1 MLPEYCFP
9 VSENACE
16 NGRCV
21 RRRNSMASVTLKNVK
36 KIYPFNGDDA
46 KKKKKKKGSGLFG
59 RIVRRFFLVLFTV
72 IALILVAACLAL
84 NLIFN
89 GPSPAARDVLTMSLL
104 EPSGTKWIPGLFMDA
119 ETLDSIRT
127 REDSNLTDEFSNTS
141 EIVINKDAAISTGTD
156 EWANSP
162 DGIRF
167 ESHSGDTYNAHIM
180 IVRDPSKVY
189 LGTSTENFSTSI
201 PGTRIDDQIETDG
214 AIAGVNAGAFFD
226 NGTSDP
232 SVGSVPEGLVYSKG
246 ACKWTTG
253 SPPNGIKGFAGFNKD
268 NILVVAQDN
277 LSKAQAEELNIR
289 DGCCFGP
296 VLIMNGEINQEAY
309 NSNSGWNPR
318 TAIGQRKD
326 GAVVFVCID
335 GRQAG
340 SMGGTYKDVIDIM
353 IEYGVVNACNMDGGS
368 SSIMVY
374 RDTYGL
380 FGEAGTV
387 QVINSYSLLQER
399 PRKMPTFW
407 MVAP

>member
-1 MLPEYCFP
+1 MNKRNTMPDYDP
-9 VSENACE
+9 VLSQR
-16 NGRCV
+16 GG
-21 RRRNSMASVTLKNVK
+21 ASR
-36 KIYPFNGDDA
+36 PP
-46 KKKKKKKGSGLFG
+46 KKKKKKGSGLFG

-72 IALILVAACLAL
+72 IALILVAACLAA

-89 GPSPAARDVLTMSLL
+89 GPSPAARDILTMTLL

-119 ETLDSIRT
+119 QTLDSIRA
-127 REDSNLTDEFSNTS
+127 RDDSNLKDEFSNAS
-141 EIVINKDAAISTGTD
+141 EIVINKDTAISAGTD

-232 SVGSVPEGLVYSKG
+232 AVGSVPEGLVYSKG

-340 SMGGTYKDVIDIM
+340 SAGGTYKDVIDIM

>member
-1 MLPEYCFP
+1 MSKRNTMPDYDP
-9 VSENACE
+9 VPSQR
-16 NGRCV
+16 GG
-21 RRRNSMASVTLKNVK
+21 ASR
-36 KIYPFNGDDA
+36 PP
-46 KKKKKKKGSGLFG
+46 KKKKKKGSGLFG

-277 LSKAQAEELNIR
+277 LSKAHAEELNIR

-318 TAIGQRKD
+318 TAVGQRKD

>member
-1 MLPEYCFP
+1 MSKRNTMPDYDP
-9 VSENACE
+9 VPSQR
-16 NGRCV
+16 GG
-21 RRRNSMASVTLKNVK
+21 ASR
-36 KIYPFNGDDA
+36 PP
-46 KKKKKKKGSGLFG
+46 KKKKKKGSGLFG

-89 GPSPAARDVLTMSLL
+89 GPSPAARDILTMTLL

-119 ETLDSIRT
+119 QTLDSIRT
-127 REDSNLTDEFSNTS
+127 RDDSNLKDEFSNTS
-141 EIVINKDAAISTGTD
+141 EIVINKDTAISAGTD

-246 ACKWTTG
+246 VCKWTTG

-340 SMGGTYKDVIDIM
+340 SAGGTYKDVIDIM

>member
-1 MLPEYCFP
+1 MSKRNTMPDYDP
-9 VSENACE
+9 VPSQRGGAP
-16 NGRCV
+16 R
-21 RRRNSMASVTLKNVK
+21 
-36 KIYPFNGDDA
+36 PP
-46 KKKKKKKGSGLFG
+46 KKKKKKGSGLFG

-89 GPSPAARDVLTMSLL
+89 GPSPAARAVLTMSLL

-246 ACKWTTG
+246 ACKWTPG

-340 SMGGTYKDVIDIM
+340 SAGGTYKDVIDIM

>member
-1 MLPEYCFP
+1 MSKRNTMPDYDP
-9 VSENACE
+9 VPSQR
-16 NGRCV
+16 GG
-21 RRRNSMASVTLKNVK
+21 ASR
-36 KIYPFNGDDA
+36 PP
-46 KKKKKKKGSGLFG
+46 KKKKKKGSGLFG

-72 IALILVAACLAL
+72 IALILVAACLAA

-89 GPSPAARDVLTMSLL
+89 GPSPAARDILTMTLL

-119 ETLDSIRT
+119 QTLDSIRA
-127 REDSNLTDEFSNTS
+127 RDDSNLKDEFSNAS
-141 EIVINKDAAISTGTD
+141 EIVINKDTAVSADTD

-232 SVGSVPEGLVYSKG
+232 AVGSVPEGLVYSKG
-246 ACKWTTG
+246 VCKWTTG

-318 TAIGQRKD
+318 TAVGQRKD

-340 SMGGTYKDVIDIM
+340 SAGGTYKDVIDIM

>member
-1 MLPEYCFP
+1 MSKRNTMPDYDP
-9 VSENACE
+9 VPSQR
-16 NGRCV
+16 GGTSR
-21 RRRNSMASVTLKNVK
+21 
-36 KIYPFNGDDA
+36 PP
-46 KKKKKKKGSGLFG
+46 KKKKKKGSGLFG

-72 IALILVAACLAL
+72 IALILVAACLAA

-89 GPSPAARDVLTMSLL
+89 GPSPAARDILTMTLL

-119 ETLDSIRT
+119 QTLDSIRT
-127 REDSNLTDEFSNTS
+127 RDDSNLKDEFSNTS
-141 EIVINKDAAISTGTD
+141 EIVINKDAAISAGTD

-246 ACKWTTG
+246 VCKWTTG

-340 SMGGTYKDVIDIM
+340 SAGGTYKDVIDIM

>member
-1 MLPEYCFP
+1 MSKRNTMPDYDP
-9 VSENACE
+9 VPSQR
-16 NGRCV
+16 GG
-21 RRRNSMASVTLKNVK
+21 ASK
-36 KIYPFNGDDA
+36 PS
-46 KKKKKKKGSGLFG
+46 KKKKKKGSGLFG

-72 IALILVAACLAL
+72 IALILVAACLAA

-89 GPSPAARDVLTMSLL
+89 GPSPAARDILTMTLL

-119 ETLDSIRT
+119 QTLDSIRT
-127 REDSNLTDEFSNTS
+127 RDDSNLKDEFSNTS
-141 EIVINKDAAISTGTD
+141 EIVINKDAAISAGTD

-232 SVGSVPEGLVYSKG
+232 SVGSVPEGLAYSKG
-246 ACKWTTG
+246 VCKWTTG

-340 SMGGTYKDVIDIM
+340 SAGGTYKDVIDIM

>member
-1 MLPEYCFP
+1 MSKRNTMPDYDP
-9 VSENACE
+9 VPSQR
-16 NGRCV
+16 GGTSR
-21 RRRNSMASVTLKNVK
+21 
-36 KIYPFNGDDA
+36 PP
-46 KKKKKKKGSGLFG
+46 KKKKKKGSGLFG

-156 EWANSP
+156 EWANSS

-246 ACKWTTG
+246 VCKWTTG

-340 SMGGTYKDVIDIM
+340 SAGGTYKDVIDIM

>member
-1 MLPEYCFP
+1 MSKRNRMPDYDP
-9 VSENACE
+9 VPSQR
-16 NGRCV
+16 GG
-21 RRRNSMASVTLKNVK
+21 ASR
-36 KIYPFNGDDA
+36 PP
-46 KKKKKKKGSGLFG
+46 KKKKKKGSGLFG

-72 IALILVAACLAL
+72 IALILVAACLAA

-89 GPSPAARDVLTMSLL
+89 GPSPAARDILTMTLL

-119 ETLDSIRT
+119 QTLDSIRA
-127 REDSNLTDEFSNTS
+127 RDDSNLKDEFSNAS
-141 EIVINKDAAISTGTD
+141 EIVINKDTAISAGTD

-232 SVGSVPEGLVYSKG
+232 AVGSVPEGLVYSKG
-246 ACKWTTG
+246 VCKWTTG

-318 TAIGQRKD
+318 TAVGQRKD

-340 SMGGTYKDVIDIM
+340 SAGGTYKDVIDIM

>member
-1 MLPEYCFP
+1 MSKRNTMPDYDP
-9 VSENACE
+9 VPSQR
-16 NGRCV
+16 G
-21 RRRNSMASVTLKNVK
+21 
-36 KIYPFNGDDA
+36 GDSRPP
-46 KKKKKKKGSGLFG
+46 KKKKKKGSGLFG

-226 NGTSDP
+226 NG
-232 SVGSVPEGLVYSKG
+232 SVPEGLVYSKG

>member
-1 MLPEYCFP
+1 MSKRNTMPDYDP
-9 VSENACE
+9 VPSQR
-16 NGRCV
+16 GG
-21 RRRNSMASVTLKNVK
+21 ASR
-36 KIYPFNGDDA
+36 PP
-46 KKKKKKKGSGLFG
+46 KKKKKKGSGLFG
-59 RIVRRFFLVLFTV
+59 RIVRRFFLVLFTL
-72 IALILVAACLAL
+72 IALILVAACLAA

-89 GPSPAARDVLTMSLL
+89 GPSPAARDILTMTLL

-127 REDSNLTDEFSNTS
+127 RDDSNLKDEFSNTS
-141 EIVINKDAAISTGTD
+141 EIVINKDTAISAGTD
-156 EWANSP
+156 EWANYP

-189 LGTSTENFSTSI
+189 LATSTENFSTSI

-246 ACKWTTG
+246 VCKWTTG

-340 SMGGTYKDVIDIM
+340 SAGGTYKDVIDIM

>member
-1 MLPEYCFP
+1 MSKRNTMPDYDP
-9 VSENACE
+9 VPSQR
-16 NGRCV
+16 GG
-21 RRRNSMASVTLKNVK
+21 ASR
-36 KIYPFNGDDA
+36 PP
-46 KKKKKKKGSGLFG
+46 KKKKKKGSGLFG

-72 IALILVAACLAL
+72 IALILVAACLAA

-89 GPSPAARDVLTMSLL
+89 GPSPAARDILTMTLL

-119 ETLDSIRT
+119 QTLDSIRA
-127 REDSNLTDEFSNTS
+127 RDDSNLKDEFSNAS
-141 EIVINKDAAISTGTD
+141 EIVINKDTAISAGTD

-232 SVGSVPEGLVYSKG
+232 AVDSVPEGLVYSKG
-246 ACKWTTG
+246 VCKWTTG

-318 TAIGQRKD
+318 TAVGQRKD

-340 SMGGTYKDVIDIM
+340 SAGGTYKDVIDIM

>member
-1 MLPEYCFP
+1 MSKRNTMPDYDP
-9 VSENACE
+9 VPSQR
-16 NGRCV
+16 GG
-21 RRRNSMASVTLKNVK
+21 ASR
-36 KIYPFNGDDA
+36 PP
-46 KKKKKKKGSGLFG
+46 KKKKKKGSGLFG

-72 IALILVAACLAL
+72 IALILVAACLAA

-89 GPSPAARDVLTMSLL
+89 GPSPAARDILTMTLL

-119 ETLDSIRT
+119 QTLDSIRT
-127 REDSNLTDEFSNTS
+127 RDDSNLKDEFSNTS
-141 EIVINKDAAISTGTD
+141 EIVINKDTAISAGTD

-189 LGTSTENFSTSI
+189 LGASTENFSTSI

-340 SMGGTYKDVIDIM
+340 SAGGTYKDVIDIM

>member
-1 MLPEYCFP
+1 MSKRNTMPDYDP
-9 VSENACE
+9 VSSQR
-16 NGRCV
+16 GG
-21 RRRNSMASVTLKNVK
+21 ASK
-36 KIYPFNGDDA
+36 PS
-46 KKKKKKKGSGLFG
+46 KKKKKKGSGLFG

-72 IALILVAACLAL
+72 IALILVAACLAA

-89 GPSPAARDVLTMSLL
+89 GPSPAARDILTMTLL
-104 EPSGTKWIPGLFMDA
+104 EPSGTKWIPGLFVDA
-119 ETLDSIRT
+119 QTLDSIRT
-127 REDSNLTDEFSNTS
+127 RDDSNLKDEFSNTS
-141 EIVINKDAAISTGTD
+141 EIVINKDAAISAGTD

-246 ACKWTTG
+246 VCKWTTG

-340 SMGGTYKDVIDIM
+340 SAGGTYKDVIDIM

>member
-1 MLPEYCFP
+1 MSKRNTIPDYDP
-9 VSENACE
+9 VPSQR
-16 NGRCV
+16 GGTSR
-21 RRRNSMASVTLKNVK
+21 
-36 KIYPFNGDDA
+36 PP
-46 KKKKKKKGSGLFG
+46 KKKKKKGSGLFG

-340 SMGGTYKDVIDIM
+340 SAGGTYKDVIDIM

>member
-1 MLPEYCFP
+1 MSKRNTMPDYDP
-9 VSENACE
+9 VPSQR
-16 NGRCV
+16 GG
-21 RRRNSMASVTLKNVK
+21 ASK
-36 KIYPFNGDDA
+36 PS
-46 KKKKKKKGSGLFG
+46 KKKKKGSGLFG
-59 RIVRRFFLVLFTV
+59 RIVRRFFLVFFTL
-72 IALILVAACLAL
+72 IILILVAACLAA

-89 GPSPAARDVLTMSLL
+89 GPSPAARDILTMTLL

-119 ETLDSIRT
+119 QTLDSIRT
-127 REDSNLTDEFSNTS
+127 RDDSNLKDEFSNTS
-141 EIVINKDAAISTGTD
+141 EIVINKDTAISAGTD

-189 LGTSTENFSTSI
+189 LGASTENFSTSI

-246 ACKWTTG
+246 VCKWTTG

-318 TAIGQRKD
+318 TAVGQRKD

-340 SMGGTYKDVIDIM
+340 SAGGTYKDVIDIM

>member
-1 MLPEYCFP
+1 MSKRNTMPDYDP
-9 VSENACE
+9 VPSQR
-16 NGRCV
+16 GG
-21 RRRNSMASVTLKNVK
+21 ASR
-36 KIYPFNGDDA
+36 PP
-46 KKKKKKKGSGLFG
+46 KKKKKKGSGLFG

-72 IALILVAACLAL
+72 IALILVAACLAA

-89 GPSPAARDVLTMSLL
+89 GPSPAARDILTMTLL

-119 ETLDSIRT
+119 QTLDSIRT
-127 REDSNLTDEFSNTS
+127 RDDSNLKDEFSNTS
-141 EIVINKDAAISTGTD
+141 EIVINKDAAISAGTD

-167 ESHSGDTYNAHIM
+167 EFHSGDTYNAHIM

-246 ACKWTTG
+246 VCKWTTG

-340 SMGGTYKDVIDIM
+340 SAGGTYKDVIDIM

>member
-1 MLPEYCFP
+1 MSKRNTMPDYDP
-9 VSENACE
+9 VPSQR
-16 NGRCV
+16 GG
-21 RRRNSMASVTLKNVK
+21 ASK
-36 KIYPFNGDDA
+36 PS
-46 KKKKKKKGSGLFG
+46 KKKKKKGSGLFG

-340 SMGGTYKDVIDIM
+340 SAGGTYKDVIDIM

>member
-1 MLPEYCFP
+1 MSKRNTMPDYDP
-9 VSENACE
+9 VPSQR
-16 NGRCV
+16 GG
-21 RRRNSMASVTLKNVK
+21 ASR
-36 KIYPFNGDDA
+36 PP
-46 KKKKKKKGSGLFG
+46 KKKKKKGSGLFG

-246 ACKWTTG
+246 ACKWRTG

>member
-1 MLPEYCFP
+1 MSKRNTMPDYDP
-9 VSENACE
+9 VPSQR
-16 NGRCV
+16 GG
-21 RRRNSMASVTLKNVK
+21 ASR
-36 KIYPFNGDDA
+36 PP
-46 KKKKKKKGSGLFG
+46 KKKKKKGSGLFG

-72 IALILVAACLAL
+72 IALILVAACLAA

-89 GPSPAARDVLTMSLL
+89 GPSPAARDILTMTLL

-119 ETLDSIRT
+119 QTLDSIRT
-127 REDSNLTDEFSNTS
+127 RDDPNLKDEFSNTS
-141 EIVINKDAAISTGTD
+141 EIVINKDAAISAGTD

-246 ACKWTTG
+246 VCKWTTG

-340 SMGGTYKDVIDIM
+340 SAGGTYKDVIDIM

>member
-1 MLPEYCFP
+1 MSKRNTMPDYDP
-9 VSENACE
+9 VPSQR
-16 NGRCV
+16 GG
-21 RRRNSMASVTLKNVK
+21 ASR
-36 KIYPFNGDDA
+36 PP
-46 KKKKKKKGSGLFG
+46 KKKKKKGSGLFG

-162 DGIRF
+162 DSIRF

>member
-1 MLPEYCFP
+1 MSKRNTMPDYDP
-9 VSENACE
+9 VPSQR
-16 NGRCV
+16 GG
-21 RRRNSMASVTLKNVK
+21 ASK
-36 KIYPFNGDDA
+36 PP
-46 KKKKKKKGSGLFG
+46 KKKKKKGSGLFG

-72 IALILVAACLAL
+72 IALILVAACLAA

-89 GPSPAARDVLTMSLL
+89 GPSPAARDILTMTLL

-119 ETLDSIRT
+119 QTLDSIRT
-127 REDSNLTDEFSNTS
+127 RDDSNLKDEFSNTS
-141 EIVINKDAAISTGTD
+141 EIVINKDTAISAGTD

-189 LGTSTENFSTSI
+189 LGASTENFSTSI

-246 ACKWTTG
+246 VCKWTTG

-340 SMGGTYKDVIDIM
+340 SAGGTYKDVIDIM

>member
-1 MLPEYCFP
+1 MSKRNTMPDYDP
-9 VSENACE
+9 VPSQR
-16 NGRCV
+16 GG
-21 RRRNSMASVTLKNVK
+21 ASR
-36 KIYPFNGDDA
+36 PP
-46 KKKKKKKGSGLFG
+46 KKKKKKGSGLFG

-246 ACKWTTG
+246 VCKWTTG

-296 VLIMNGEINQEAY
+296 VLVMNGEINQEAY

>member
-1 MLPEYCFP
+1 MSKRNTMPDYDP
-9 VSENACE
+9 VPSQR
-16 NGRCV
+16 GG
-21 RRRNSMASVTLKNVK
+21 ASK
-36 KIYPFNGDDA
+36 PS
-46 KKKKKKKGSGLFG
+46 KKKKKKGSGLFG

-72 IALILVAACLAL
+72 IALILVAACLAA

-89 GPSPAARDVLTMSLL
+89 GPSPAARDILTMTLL

-119 ETLDSIRT
+119 QTLDSIRT
-127 REDSNLTDEFSNTS
+127 RDDSNLKDEFSNTS
-141 EIVINKDAAISTGTD
+141 EIVINKDAAISAGTD

-246 ACKWTTG
+246 VCKWTTG

-268 NILVVAQDN
+268 KILVVAQDN

-340 SMGGTYKDVIDIM
+340 SAGGTYKDVIDIM

>member
-1 MLPEYCFP
+1 MSKRNTMPDYDP
-9 VSENACE
+9 VPSQR
-16 NGRCV
+16 GGTSR
-21 RRRNSMASVTLKNVK
+21 
-36 KIYPFNGDDA
+36 PP
-46 KKKKKKKGSGLFG
+46 KKKKKKGSGLFG

-72 IALILVAACLAL
+72 IALILVAACLAA

-89 GPSPAARDVLTMSLL
+89 GPSPAARDILTMTLL

-119 ETLDSIRT
+119 QTLDSIRT
-127 REDSNLTDEFSNTS
+127 RDDSNLKDEFSNTS
-141 EIVINKDAAISTGTD
+141 EIVINKDAAISAGTD

-246 ACKWTTG
+246 VCKWTTG

-296 VLIMNGEINQEAY
+296 GLIMNGEINQEAY

-340 SMGGTYKDVIDIM
+340 SAGGTYKDVIDIM

>member
-1 MLPEYCFP
+1 MSKRNTMPDYDP
-9 VSENACE
+9 VPSQR
-16 NGRCV
+16 GG
-21 RRRNSMASVTLKNVK
+21 ASR
-36 KIYPFNGDDA
+36 PP
-46 KKKKKKKGSGLFG
+46 KKKKKKGSGLFG

-72 IALILVAACLAL
+72 IALILVAACLAA

-89 GPSPAARDVLTMSLL
+89 GPSPAARDILTMTLL

-119 ETLDSIRT
+119 QTLDSIRA
-127 REDSNLTDEFSNTS
+127 RDDSNLKDEFSNTS
-141 EIVINKDAAISTGTD
+141 EIVINKDTAISAGTD

-232 SVGSVPEGLVYSKG
+232 AVGSVPEGLVYSKG
-246 ACKWTTG
+246 VCKWTTG

-318 TAIGQRKD
+318 TAVGQRKD

-340 SMGGTYKDVIDIM
+340 SAGGTYKDVIDIM

>member
-1 MLPEYCFP
+1 MSKRNTMPDYDP
-9 VSENACE
+9 VPSQR
-16 NGRCV
+16 GG
-21 RRRNSMASVTLKNVK
+21 ASR
-36 KIYPFNGDDA
+36 PP
-46 KKKKKKKGSGLFG
+46 KKKKKKGSGLFG

-246 ACKWTTG
+246 TCKWTTG

>member
-1 MLPEYCFP
+1 MNKRNTMPDYDP
-9 VSENACE
+9 VLSQR
-16 NGRCV
+16 GG
-21 RRRNSMASVTLKNVK
+21 ASR
-36 KIYPFNGDDA
+36 PP
-46 KKKKKKKGSGLFG
+46 KKKKKKGSGLFG

-72 IALILVAACLAL
+72 IALILVAACLAA

-89 GPSPAARDVLTMSLL
+89 GPSPAARDILTMTLL
-104 EPSGTKWIPGLFMDA
+104 EPSGTKWIPGLFVDA
-119 ETLDSIRT
+119 QTLDSIRT
-127 REDSNLTDEFSNTS
+127 RDDSNLKDEFSNTS
-141 EIVINKDAAISTGTD
+141 EIVINKDAAISAGTD

-246 ACKWTTG
+246 VCKWTTG

-340 SMGGTYKDVIDIM
+340 SAGGTYKDVIDIM

>member
-1 MLPEYCFP
+1 MSKRNTMPDYDP
-9 VSENACE
+9 VPSQRGGAP
-16 NGRCV
+16 R
-21 RRRNSMASVTLKNVK
+21 
-36 KIYPFNGDDA
+36 PP
-46 KKKKKKKGSGLFG
+46 KKKKKKGSGLFG

-119 ETLDSIRT
+119 QTLDSIRT

-246 ACKWTTG
+246 VCKWTTG

-326 GAVVFVCID
+326 GAGVFVCID

-340 SMGGTYKDVIDIM
+340 SAGGTYKDVIDIM

>member
-1 MLPEYCFP
+1 MSKRNTMPDYDP
-9 VSENACE
+9 VPSQR
-16 NGRCV
+16 GG
-21 RRRNSMASVTLKNVK
+21 ASK
-36 KIYPFNGDDA
+36 PS
-46 KKKKKKKGSGLFG
+46 KKKKKKGSGLFG

-72 IALILVAACLAL
+72 IALILVAACLAA

-89 GPSPAARDVLTMSLL
+89 GPSPAARDILTMTLL

-119 ETLDSIRT
+119 QTLDSIRT
-127 REDSNLTDEFSNTS
+127 RDDSNLKDEFSNTS
-141 EIVINKDAAISTGTD
+141 EIVINKDTAISAGVD
-156 EWANSP
+156 EWANYP

-232 SVGSVPEGLVYSKG
+232 AVGSVPEGLVYSKG
-246 ACKWTTG
+246 VCKWTTG

-340 SMGGTYKDVIDIM
+340 SAGGTYKDVIDIM

>member
-1 MLPEYCFP
+1 MSKRNTMPDYDP
-9 VSENACE
+9 VPSQR
-16 NGRCV
+16 GGPSR
-21 RRRNSMASVTLKNVK
+21 
-36 KIYPFNGDDA
+36 PP
-46 KKKKKKKGSGLFG
+46 KKKKKKGSGLFG

-246 ACKWTTG
+246 VCKWTTG

-318 TAIGQRKD
+318 TAVGQRKD

-340 SMGGTYKDVIDIM
+340 SAGGTYKDVIDIM

>member
-1 MLPEYCFP
+1 MSKRNTMPDYDP
-9 VSENACE
+9 VPSQR
-16 NGRCV
+16 GG
-21 RRRNSMASVTLKNVK
+21 ASR
-36 KIYPFNGDDA
+36 PP
-46 KKKKKKKGSGLFG
+46 KKKKKKGSGLFG

-318 TAIGQRKD
+318 TAVGQRKD

-374 RDTYGL
+374 RDACGL

>member
-1 MLPEYCFP
+1 MSKRNTMPDYDP
-9 VSENACE
+9 VPSQRGGAP
-16 NGRCV
+16 R
-21 RRRNSMASVTLKNVK
+21 
-36 KIYPFNGDDA
+36 PP
-46 KKKKKKKGSGLFG
+46 KKKKKKGSGLFG

-72 IALILVAACLAL
+72 IALILVAACLAA

-89 GPSPAARDVLTMSLL
+89 GPSPAARDILTMTLL

-119 ETLDSIRT
+119 QTLDSIRT
-127 REDSNLTDEFSNTS
+127 RDDSNLKDEFSNTS
-141 EIVINKDAAISTGTD
+141 EIVINKDAAISAGTD

-246 ACKWTTG
+246 VCKWTTG

-340 SMGGTYKDVIDIM
+340 SAGGTYKDVIDIM

>member
-1 MLPEYCFP
+1 MSKRNTMPDYDP
-9 VSENACE
+9 VPSQRS
-16 NGRCV
+16 G
-21 RRRNSMASVTLKNVK
+21 ASR
-36 KIYPFNGDDA
+36 PP
-46 KKKKKKKGSGLFG
+46 KKKKKKGSGLFG

-72 IALILVAACLAL
+72 IALILVAACLAA

-89 GPSPAARDVLTMSLL
+89 GPSPAARDILTMTLL

-119 ETLDSIRT
+119 QTLDSIRA
-127 REDSNLTDEFSNTS
+127 RDDSNLKDEFSNAS
-141 EIVINKDAAISTGTD
+141 EIVINKDAAISAGTD

-232 SVGSVPEGLVYSKG
+232 AVGSVPEGLVYSKG
-246 ACKWTTG
+246 VCKWTTG

-318 TAIGQRKD
+318 TAVGQRKD

-340 SMGGTYKDVIDIM
+340 SAGGTYKDVIDIM

>member
-1 MLPEYCFP
+1 MPDYDP
-9 VSENACE
+9 VPSQR
-16 NGRCV
+16 GG
-21 RRRNSMASVTLKNVK
+21 ASR
-36 KIYPFNGDDA
+36 PP
-46 KKKKKKKGSGLFG
+46 KKKKKKGSGLFG

-72 IALILVAACLAL
+72 IALILVAACLAA

-89 GPSPAARDVLTMSLL
+89 GPSPAARDILTMTLL

-119 ETLDSIRT
+119 QTLDSIRT
-127 REDSNLTDEFSNTS
+127 RDDPNLKDEFSNTS
-141 EIVINKDAAISTGTD
+141 EIVINKDAAISAGTD

-246 ACKWTTG
+246 VCKWTTG

-340 SMGGTYKDVIDIM
+340 SAGGTYKDVIDIM

>member
-1 MLPEYCFP
+1 MSKRNTMPDYDP
-9 VSENACE
+9 VPSQR
-16 NGRCV
+16 GG
-21 RRRNSMASVTLKNVK
+21 ASR
-36 KIYPFNGDDA
+36 PP
-46 KKKKKKKGSGLFG
+46 KKKKKKGSGLLG

-72 IALILVAACLAL
+72 IALILVAACLAA

-89 GPSPAARDVLTMSLL
+89 GPSPAARDILTMTLL

-119 ETLDSIRT
+119 QTLDSIRT
-127 REDSNLTDEFSNTS
+127 RDDSNLKDEFSNTS
-141 EIVINKDAAISTGTD
+141 EIVINKDTAISAGTD

-246 ACKWTTG
+246 VCKWTTG

-340 SMGGTYKDVIDIM
+340 SAGGTYKDVIDIM

>member
-1 MLPEYCFP
+1 MSKRNTMPDYDP
-9 VSENACE
+9 VPSQR
-16 NGRCV
+16 GG
-21 RRRNSMASVTLKNVK
+21 ASR
-36 KIYPFNGDDA
+36 PP
-46 KKKKKKKGSGLFG
+46 KKKKKKGSGLFG

-119 ETLDSIRT
+119 ETLDSIRP